1 MVVDIAM
8 ISLDSNIQTIE
19 TKNKNMSKYVASFR
33 LGDTSAF
40 GELSYNERYELLM
53 SYFRKQNSF
62 VEESTTSLVYFQST
76 KNVVDLGN
84 DIIKNCR
91 LLNSD
96 EILLFQYDNGSL
108 TKVDRINDNTVYKT
122 KLTDFLKS

>member
-1 MVVDIAM
+1 
-8 ISLDSNIQTIE
+8 
-19 TKNKNMSKYVASFR
+19 
-33 LGDTSAF
+33 
-40 GELSYNERYELLM
+40 M

-108 TKVDRINDNTVYKT
+108 TKVDRIKDNTVYKT

>member
-84 DIIKNCR
+84 
-91 LLNSD
+91 
-96 EILLFQYDNGSL
+96 
-108 TKVDRINDNTVYKT
+108 V
-122 KLTDFLKS
+122 